1 MSLRS
6 AGRHGRG
13 EALHAPAGT
22 RQPAANAGPISV
34 SASEESPA
42 DGLLGQCEI
51 AHCERH
57 WTERCVPGKDG
68 LRRHWEMHAASL
80 QAVRASSL
88 DTILSEAL
96 CYVETPNAGWW
107 KGNGQ
112 AMRADHQL

>member
-22 RQPAANAGPISV
+22 RQPAASAGPISV
-34 SASEESPA
+34 SASGESPA
-42 DGLLGQCEI
+42 NGSLKQCET
-51 AHCERH
+51 ALRDRR
-57 WTERCVPGKDG
+57 WTERCVPGKHG

-88 DTILSEAL
+88 DTIFATA
-96 CYVETPNAGWW
+96 Y
-107 KGNGQ
+107 
-112 AMRADHQL
+112 AMRRRQSQDGGG